1 MTRQART
8 DLRDRMQRVAAKPA
22 THPDTPK
29 RARAASTTP
38 KSARAASSTPKP
50 SRAESTRRPAALAQR
65 RARVVDECEPM
76 PVGRTR
82 LDTLVAWAQWELMSV
97 PRERFHYIKQL
108 LAGDTTGDGIG
119 ANLSDDDY

>member
-29 RARAASTTP
+29 RARAS
-38 KSARAASSTPKP
+38 
-50 SRAESTRRPAALAQR
+50 STRRPAAAAKRQ
-65 RARVVDECEPM
+65 APIDDEPEPM
-76 PVGRTR
+76 PMGRTR

-97 PRERFHYIKQL
+97 PRERFHYFKQL
-108 LAGDTTGDGIG
+108 LGGDS
-119 ANLSDDDY
+119 ANEHDED

>member
-22 THPDTPK
+22 AHPDTPK
-29 RARAASTTP
+29 RARAG
-38 KSARAASSTPKP
+38 
-50 SRAESTRRPAALAQR
+50 STRRPAAAAGRSTPLL
-65 RARVVDECEPM
+65 DESEPM

-97 PRERFHYIKQL
+97 PRERFHYLRQL
-108 LAGDTTGDGIG
+108 LGGDG
-119 ANLSDDDY
+119 SSKHDEE

>member
-29 RARAASTTP
+29 RARATP
-38 KSARAASSTPKP
+38 A
-50 SRAESTRRPAALAQR
+50 RRPAAEAK
-65 RARVVDECEPM
+65 RAAALDDEPD
-76 PVGRTR
+76 PIPAGRTR

-97 PRERFHYIKQL
+97 PRERVHYLKQL
-108 LAGDTTGDGIG
+108 LSGDGAAG
-119 ANLSDDDY
+119 NRGVDD

>member
-38 KSARAASSTPKP
+38 KPARAA
-50 SRAESTRRPAALAQR
+50 STRRPAASAKR
-65 RARVVDECEPM
+65 RPPVVDEPEPM
-76 PVGRTR
+76 PIGRTR
-82 LDTLVAWAQWELMSV
+82 LDTLIAWAQWELMSV
-97 PRERFHYIKQL
+97 PSERFHYLKQL
-108 LAGDTTGDGIG
+108 LAGDSTGD
-119 ANLSDDDY
+119 NPSDDDY

>member
-29 RARAASTTP
+29 RARAAPATP
-38 KSARAASSTPKP
+38 TRARVA
-50 SRAESTRRPAALAQR
+50 STRRPPAATAR
-65 RARVVDECEPM
+65 RAPVLDEPEPM
-76 PVGRTR
+76 PTGRTR

-97 PRERFHYIKQL
+97 PRERFHYLKQL
-108 LAGDTTGDGIG
+108 LAGDGD
-119 ANLSDDDY
+119 

>member
-29 RARAASTTP
+29 RTRAASTTP
-38 KSARAASSTPKP
+38 TRARAAS
-50 SRAESTRRPAALAQR
+50 TRRPRAAAKR
-65 RARVVDECEPM
+65 SAPVYEEPDPM
-76 PVGRTR
+76 PMGRTR

-97 PRERFHYIKQL
+97 PRERFHYLKQL
-108 LAGDTTGDGIG
+108 LGGDGAG
-119 ANLSDDDY
+119 EQPSDDE

>member
-29 RARAASTTP
+29 RARAAST
-38 KSARAASSTPKP
+38 
-50 SRAESTRRPAALAQR
+50 RRPTAAAKRQ
-65 RARVVDECEPM
+65 APIPDDPEPM
-76 PVGRTR
+76 PMRRTR

-97 PRERFHYIKQL
+97 PRERFQYLKQL
-108 LAGDTTGDGIG
+108 LGGES
-119 ANLSDDDY
+119 ANEHGED

>member
-38 KSARAASSTPKP
+38 SRARAT
-50 SRAESTRRPAALAQR
+50 STRSPRAAAKR
-65 RARVVDECEPM
+65 SAPTYDEPEPM
-76 PVGRTR
+76 PTGRTR

-97 PRERFHYIKQL
+97 PRERFHYLKQL
-108 LAGDTTGDGIG
+108 LGGES
-119 ANLSDDDY
+119 ANQHDED

>member
-29 RARAASTTP
+29 RARAAST
-38 KSARAASSTPKP
+38 
-50 SRAESTRRPAALAQR
+50 RRPTAAAKRPAPIPDDL
-65 RARVVDECEPM
+65 DPM
-76 PVGRTR
+76 PMGRTR

-97 PRERFHYIKQL
+97 PRERFHYLKQL
-108 LAGDTTGDGIG
+108 LGGES
-119 ANLSDDDY
+119 ANERGED

>member
-22 THPDTPK
+22 AHPDTPK

-38 KSARAASSTPKP
+38 KRARAASS
-50 SRAESTRRPAALAQR
+50 RRPATAANR
-65 RARVVDECEPM
+65 RVPVIDEPEPM
-76 PVGRTR
+76 PMGGRSR

-97 PRERFHYIKQL
+97 PRERFHYLMQL
-108 LAGDTTGDGIG
+108 LAGDSGGERP
-119 ANLSDDDY
+119 SDDD

>member
-29 RARAASTTP
+29 RTRAASTTP
-38 KSARAASSTPKP
+38 KSARAAS
-50 SRAESTRRPAALAQR
+50 TRRPAASAKRQ
-65 RARVVDECEPM
+65 APAVNEPEPM

-97 PRERFHYIKQL
+97 PRERFHYLKQL
-108 LAGDTTGDGIG
+108 LAGDSTGE
-119 ANLSDDDY
+119 NPSYDDD

>member
-29 RARAASTTP
+29 RARVASTTP
-38 KSARAASSTPKP
+38 KSARAASSAPKP
-50 SRAESTRRPAALAQR
+50 SRAESTRRPVASAQR
-65 RARVVDECEPM
+65 RAPVVDESEPIS
-76 PVGRTR
+76 VGRTR

-97 PRERFHYIKQL
+97 PRERFQYLKQL
-108 LAGDTTGDGIG
+108 LGGDSTGD
-119 ANLSDDDY
+119 NPSDDDY